1 MPSNAPTDATTAITL
16 DSANQRLGEVFA
28 PWIQTLNLQIDAL
41 DRDGLIMRLP
51 YSDELCRSGNIIC
64 GQALMALID
73 TCMVFV
79 CYSGLGRYSNVATV
93 GQNTS
98 FLRPAR
104 NSDVLAQGKVIK
116 AGRSLV
122 FGEVTL
128 ITESDGKTVCTGTS
142 TYAVIPD

>member
-1 MPSNAPTDATTAITL
+1 MTSPTNATTAVTL
-16 DSANQRLGEVFA
+16 DSANQRLSEVFA
-28 PWIQTLNLQIDAL
+28 PWISDLKLQIDHL
-41 DRDGLIMRLP
+41 DSEGLIMRLP
-51 YSDELCRSGNIIC
+51 YSDDLCRSGNIIC
-64 GQALMALID
+64 GQALMSLID

-79 CYSGLGRYSNVATV
+79 CYSGLERYSNVATV

-104 NSDVLAQGKVIK
+104 HSDVLAHGKVIK

-128 ITESDGKTVCTGTS
+128 ITETDGKTVCTGTS